1 MNYTRINNL
10 IGWGVFGIALVVYLL
25 TMAPTASYWDCGEFI
40 ACSNELEVPHPPGAP
55 FFLLL
60 GRIFAMFA
68 FSPDNVAF
76 MLNLMSVLS
85 ASFTVLF
92 TFWITT
98 YLGRK
103 LMVGREGQPNFP
115 QTIAIM
121 GAGVVAGLANTFA
134 DSFWFNAVE
143 AEVYALSSFF
153 TAIVVW
159 LAFKWEA
166 RADEPDNERWLILIA
181 YLMGL
186 SIGVHLL
193 NLLAIPAIAFIVYFR
208 KFDFS
213 WRGFIVTGA
222 IAVAILGVIQTG
234 IIISTFDLAWAFEK
248 ALVGTQYAN
257 GVEKGGLGLPIGT
270 GLVLSFALLFGAI
283 IAGVIYSI
291 RTKNHALNTA
301 MLMVVVIFIGF
312 SSYLMIPIR
321 SQANPPIDENNP
333 EDSQSFISYMKREQY
348 GNRPLFRGP
357 LYNAR
362 PVGLEE
368 VGTEYVLEEDADR
381 YTELGPK
388 RQYRYAD
395 KDLKLF
401 PRMYDGNRPASWKP
415 DYGPWTY
422 ANFVTRSGDPSTPS
436 DDKPTNGEDL
446 KFFFQYQVIHM
457 YWRYFMW
464 NFAGR
469 EGDAQ
474 DSGWESGL
482 EFGKIVAMPDFMKD
496 APAKNHFFMLPF
508 LLGLLGLSWHASRSG
523 KDATIVGLLFFF
535 TGLAII
541 IYLNQYPN
549 QPRERDYSFAGS
561 FQTFAIW
568 VGLGTIALYQLLEK
582 YLKGA
587 AAYLATGIALVGPIL
602 MGAQGW
608 DDHSRAGRY
617 VAPESAYNLLNSC
630 AKNAVLFTNGD
641 NDTFPLWYLQEVEG
655 IRTDVRVLCLSYVN
669 TDWYI
674 DQMKRQMNESPALPI
689 TLERKDY
696 VGQAKQS
703 RSFGNRNTIEVN
715 LPADAQQLLDQGII
729 YEADVP
735 FVESP
740 MQWTIRTRGGQR
752 NKYLE
757 LKDILILNLLENVS
771 RDGWSRPVYFANT
784 VTPSSF
790 LGLDEYLRLE
800 GLAYRVLP
808 VKRPKSNDPYDPFQG
823 YLDTERMYTN
833 MVETFKYTNL
843 DLPDVYYDE
852 NVMRMLS
859 NYHNTFYRLA
869 NGYMRQVSELQQAN
883 NQLNRAMQSDTI
895 AVPVPDPEARIAAN
909 NTRIEELKTKGLEV
923 MNFAEEQFPY
933 TVATP
938 DPYLI
943 VRAGVMYD
951 RLGDTEKAQQY
962 FDFAA
967 DRSIGTLQ
975 YYTDSGEPFFRAREF
990 VYPVRLLQQHY
1001 AQNQMQEQLE
1011 NLQTRLQSI
1020 DPQLLQSR

>member
-40 ACSNELEVPHPPGAP
+40 ACANELEVPHPPGAP

-60 GRIFAMFA
+60 GRIFAMLA
-68 FSPDNVAF
+68 FSPENVAF

-85 ASFTVLF
+85 ASFSVLF

-98 YLGRK
+98 YLGKK
-103 LMVGREGQPNFP
+103 LLVGMDGKPNMP

-134 DSFWFNAVE
+134 DSFWFNSVE

-159 LAFKWEA
+159 LAFKWET
-166 RADEPDNERWLILIA
+166 RADEPGNERWLILIA

-193 NLLAIPAIAFIVYFR
+193 NLLAIPAIAFIFYFR
-208 KFDFS
+208 KYEFS
-213 WRGFIVTGA
+213 WRGFILTGVVS
-222 IAVAILGVIQTG
+222 VAILGIIQTG
-234 IIISTFDLAWAFEK
+234 IIISTFDIAWWFEK
-248 ALVGTQYAN
+248 ALVGVQYAN
-257 GVEKGGLGLPIGT
+257 GAEKSGLGLPVGT
-270 GLVLSFALLFGAI
+270 GLILAFALMFGAI
-283 IAGVIYSI
+283 IAGVVYSI
-291 RTKNHALNTA
+291 RTKNITLNTG

-333 EDSQSFISYMKREQY
+333 EDSQTFISYMKREQY

-362 PVGLEE
+362 PVGLQET
-368 VGTEYVLEEDADR
+368 GTEFVLEKGADR

-388 RQYRYAD
+388 RQYEYAD
-395 KDLKLF
+395 RDMKLF
-401 PRMYDGNRPASWKP
+401 PRMYDGARPASWNP
-415 DYGPWTY
+415 AYGPWTY
-422 ANFVTRSGDPSTPS
+422 ANFVRRSGEPGSPQ
-436 DDKPTNGEDL
+436 DDKPTAGEDL

-469 EGDAQ
+469 EGDVQ
-474 DSGWESGL
+474 DMGWESGF
-482 EFGKIVAMPDFMKD
+482 EFSKLAEMPDFMKD
-496 APAKNHFFMLPF
+496 SPAKNHFFMLPF
-508 LLGLLGLSWHASRSG
+508 LFGLLGLSWQASRSG

-587 AAYLATGIALVGPIL
+587 AAYLATAVALIGPVL

-608 DDHSRAGRY
+608 EDHSRAGRY
-617 VAPESAYNLLNSC
+617 IAPESAYNLLNSC

-674 DQMKRQMNESPALPI
+674 DQMKEQMNESPPLPI
-689 TLERKDY
+689 TLERSTY
-696 VGQAKQS
+696 VGQAQQS
-703 RSFGNRNTIEVN
+703 RSFGARTSIDVN
-715 LPADAQQLLDQGII
+715 LPADGQELLAKGLI
-729 YEADVP
+729 YPQDLPYVQ
-735 FVESP
+735 SP
-740 MQWTIRTRGGQR
+740 MKWTIKTRGGQN

-757 LKDILILNLLENVS
+757 LKDILILNLLENVA
-771 RDGWSRPVYFANT
+771 RDGWDRPVYFANT

-790 LGLDEYLRLE
+790 LGLDNYLRLE
-800 GLAYRVLP
+800 GLAYRVMP
-808 VKRPKSNDPYDPFQG
+808 VLKTRNDPYDPFAG
-823 YLDTERMYTN
+823 YLDVERMYEN
-833 MVETFKYTNL
+833 MVNTFKYTNL
-843 DLPDVYYDE
+843 NKEDVYYDE
-852 NVMRMLS
+852 NVMRMVS

-869 NGYMRQVSELQQAN
+869 NGYMNQVSEIEQLSSRIRQAM
-883 NQLNRAMQSDTI
+883 AIDTI
-895 AVPVPDPEARIAAN
+895 AMPVENPEAVLAEN
-909 NTRIEELKTKGLEV
+909 NAKVEEYKVKGVEV
-923 MNFAEEQFPY
+923 LDFAEEMFPY
-933 TVATP
+933 NIATP

-943 VRAGVMYD
+943 VRAGVMFA
-951 RLGDTEKAQQY
+951 RLGEEEKAQEY

-967 DRSIGTLQ
+967 DRAIGTLQ
-975 YYTDSGEPFFRAREF
+975 YYTNTDQNFSRANEF
-990 VYPVRLLQQHY
+990 VYPIRLLQQHY
-1001 AQNQMQEQLE
+1001 AQNQMEDKLQD
-1011 NLQTRLQSI
+1011 LQTRLQSI
-1020 DPQLLQSR
+1020 DPKFFQAR